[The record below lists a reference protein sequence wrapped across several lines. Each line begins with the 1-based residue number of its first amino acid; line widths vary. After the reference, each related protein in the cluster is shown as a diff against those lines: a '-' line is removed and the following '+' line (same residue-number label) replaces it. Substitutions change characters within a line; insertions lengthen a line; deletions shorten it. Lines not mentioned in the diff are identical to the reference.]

1 MTPIFVVMFILGIIA
16 LLIGLLLSSSGST
29 TNLLSTGG
37 QDLELFKKTKDRG
50 FIKILQIV
58 MFVISLALIICGFIA
73 MMINKK

>member
-1 MTPIFVVMFILGIIA
+1 MTPIFIAMFVFGIIA

-50 FIKILQIV
+50 FIKFLQIA
-58 MFVISLALIICGFIA
+58 MFVVSLTLIVCGFIA